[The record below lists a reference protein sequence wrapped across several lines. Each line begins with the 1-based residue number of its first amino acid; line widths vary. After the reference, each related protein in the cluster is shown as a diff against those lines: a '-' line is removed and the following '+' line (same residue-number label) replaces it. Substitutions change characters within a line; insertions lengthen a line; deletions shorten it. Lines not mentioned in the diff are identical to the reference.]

1 MNCDKVSAS
10 AGASAKPMLRNEQ
23 PYERLHTVYITCDN
37 QRFFPCNVSVL
48 IFLARRLSVQTD
60 QLCRLIV
67 HSVYSFRS
75 IDILARSADT
85 GPCYHPRERI
95 KSAEPHCYLHAQYIP
110 LRKLKCTPHFDYSAH
125 WLRSH
130 GEHHRR
136 QRQRWTRIGGRSR
149 TTAEPSGW
157 STTGWSTTG
166 WSTAS

>member
-95 KSAEPHCYLHAQYIP
+95 KTAAPHCIRIP
-110 LRKLKCTPHFDYSAH
+110 PFH
-125 WLRSH
+125 
-130 GEHHRR
+130 
-136 QRQRWTRIGGRSR
+136 
-149 TTAEPSGW
+149 TTAQVEVHSAFRLIR
-157 STTGWSTTG
+157 THEL
-166 WSTAS
+166 